1 MDKKV
6 KLKQLRFRVKNQ
18 DIFEAVKNGTKKV
31 ETRAATRK
39 FRDIKRGDCLLL
51 VCGKE
56 IIKKRVKGVKISKTI
71 KDVLKEYGAEEIIPS
86 AKSLADLEKIC
97 YSFPDYRR
105 KIKKYGLIALE
116 LE

>member
-1 MDKKV
+1 MEN
-6 KLKQLRFRVKNQ
+6 KLKQLRFREKNR
-18 DIFEAVKNGTKKV
+18 DIFEAVKDGIKKV

-39 FRDIKRGDCLLL
+39 FKDIKRGDCLLL

-56 IIKKRVKGVKISKTI
+56 RIKKRAKEVKVFKTI
-71 KDVLKEYGAEEIIPS
+71 KDVLKEYGAEEILPF
-86 AKSLADLEKIC
+86 AKSLADLEKTY

-105 KIKKYGLIALE
+105 KIKKYGLMAFE

>member
-1 MDKKV
+1 MDKKN
-6 KLKQLRFRVKNQ
+6 KPKQLRFRAKNR
-18 DIFEAVKNGTKKV
+18 DIFKAIKDGTKKV

-39 FRDIKRGDCLLL
+39 FRDIKKGDCLFL

-56 IIKKRVKGVKISKTI
+56 KIKKRVKRVKIFKTI
-71 KDVLKEYGAEEIIPS
+71 KDVLGKYRVGEIIPS

-97 YSFPDYRR
+97 YSFPDYHK
-105 KIKKYGLIALE
+105 KIKKYGLIAFE

>member
-1 MDKKV
+1 MDKEV
-6 KLKQLRFRVKNQ
+6 KLKQLRFRAKNR
-18 DIFEAVKNGTKKV
+18 DIFEAVKDGTKKV

-39 FRDIKRGDCLLL
+39 FKDIKKGDYLFL

-56 IIKKRVKGVKISKTI
+56 RIKKKVKRVKIFKTI
-71 KDVLKEYGAEEIIPS
+71 KDVLREYGVDEILPS

-105 KIKKYGLIALE
+105 KIKKYGLMAFE